1 MALLTAAVPGLMS
14 KYVGPRSC
22 CAYAEPANSAPPS
35 PTIIICMQI
44 LFWNFMFPSASP
56 LNSWDVG
63 NDCNSTA
70 KPSRSEATEQR
81 HQVPDRLQ
89 LNKGLLSRRLTDS
102 RANSLFQDS
111 RLSHLIHLHL
121 LAPADQIAIRGSMF
135 LFQLEGSPARAIS
148 PVQLDDGSAPS
159 GQEQQL
165 RTDELLYLH
174 PESLAALPQSA
185 RLDRALSTL
194 LKISTAI
201 GSIPDVDS
209 LQWQLLRLI
218 LHVIPAAHGATLP

>member
-102 RANSLFQDS
+102 RANSLFRDGRLSLRIQLHLSSSAPAFGARIRS
-111 RLSHLIHLHL
+111 RLFS
-121 LAPADQIAIRGSMF
+121 
-135 LFQLEGSPARAIS
+135 
-148 PVQLDDGSAPS
+148 
-159 GQEQQL
+159 
-165 RTDELLYLH
+165 
-174 PESLAALPQSA
+174 SA
-185 RLDRALSTL
+185 RSGKAHPCNLS
-194 LKISTAI
+194 S
-201 GSIPDVDS
+201 
-209 LQWQLLRLI
+209 
-218 LHVIPAAHGATLP
+218 